1 MAKIEKIEGV
11 IVFDLDSMEYG
22 FKSYADESW
31 FKDGMY
37 QSEYSKWV
45 FVANH
50 TIEIS
55 IPEDFD
61 IIKPQLAALDAQ
73 ETELTAKYQSALTQ
87 IQVKRNNLLAIEG

>member
-11 IVFDLDSMEYG
+11 IVFDLDAGEYQFLDYLHEG
-22 FKSYADESW
+22 KFENGVY
-31 FKDGMY
+31 FT
-37 QSEYSKWV
+37 EYMKV
-45 FVANH
+45 IFVANH

-55 IPEDFD
+55 IPDDFD

-73 ETELTAKYQSALTQ
+73 ETELTAKYQAALTQ